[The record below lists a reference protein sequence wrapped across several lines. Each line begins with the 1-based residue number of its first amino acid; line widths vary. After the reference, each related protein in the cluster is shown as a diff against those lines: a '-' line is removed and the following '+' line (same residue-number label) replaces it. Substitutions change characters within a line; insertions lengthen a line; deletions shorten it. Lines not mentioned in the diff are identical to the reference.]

1 MFFMRILSCLSVLL
15 LALAVVAEDAPTELK
30 IDRTFVPDDCKLTA
44 QKGDRLSVHY
54 TGKLWSNGNKF
65 DSSLDRGQPLPV
77 TLGAHQVITGW
88 EEGLQGMCQGEKR
101 TLTIPPTKAYGSRG
115 FGNVIPPNSVLVFDV
130 ELVKLDAQ
138 GKREEL

>member
-1 MFFMRILSCLSVLL
+1 MRVLSCLSVLL

-30 IDRTFVPDDCKLTA
+30 IDRTYIPEDCKVTS
-44 QKGDRLSVHY
+44 QKGDRLHMHY

-65 DSSLDRGQPLPV
+65 DSSLDRGQPLPL
-77 TLGAHQVITGW
+77 TLGSYQVISGW
-88 EEGLQGMCQGEKR
+88 EEGLLGMCQGEKR

-130 ELVKLDAQ
+130 ELVKLEALGTRD
-138 GKREEL
+138 EL